1 MPDPL
6 LGGERRRSVCFLE
19 HEGRSWACF
28 LVTTPAAGG
37 GWQGHLAFRPADAE
51 SETDEVRT
59 SEILREAKEADVQAK
74 ARSLGRPLLKG
85 LLDSATHVRDRERGE
100 RPELRRWFRDKL
112 AADARRMEEERGGGS
127 GEGDLPEL
135 EGLRSMYASY
145 RLDQVAHLIALV
157 RSEDF
162 ERAVERIVEL
172 ETIDFGSR
180 DQLQLA
186 MLVVQKI
193 ESLLPLP
200 PFEAWVEDFLAH
212 RDTYQ
217 LYTHTLH
224 REGRLP

>member
-1 MPDPL
+1 MVVPL

-28 LVTTPAAGG
+28 LVTSPAPGG
-37 GWQGHLAFRPADAE
+37 GWQGHFAFRPADAE

-59 SEILREAKEADVQAK
+59 SEILREADEAEVQAR

-85 LLDSATHVRDRERGE
+85 LLDSAAHVRAREQGE

-112 AADARRMEEERGGGS
+112 AADARRMEEERGD
-127 GEGDLPEL
+127 GEGELPEM

-157 RSEDF
+157 RSDDF
-162 ERAVERIVEL
+162 ERAVERIVEQG
-172 ETIDFGSR
+172 TIDFGSR

-200 PFEAWVEDFLAH
+200 PFEVWLDDFLAH
-212 RDTYQ
+212 RDAYQ